1 MKLIVFSGYLR
12 DMYPDGIKVEGA
24 SAYEC
29 VSALRL
35 YPGFRETD
43 GVQHTVVLPDFGS
56 RDALTEK
63 TDKEVIRIEP
73 MIVGASGRGGQFLMV
88 VVGILLIWSGY
99 GYPAGQSVLAG
110 AMTAGQAVSLGV
122 MLLLN
127 GIVGLMSPQP
137 EPDTDE
143 KDAKS
148 NKLSANRNTTKIGT
162 RVGLLFGRRKVWG
175 HILSFNVS
183 ATTLPPPV
191 LIPPDP
197 GQLLV
202 DSEDYVYDGSWGGD
216 GTDAGTP
223 GPGTEGGSTGE
234 GGSGGGDG
242 PADGGGGTPGPGDG
256 AEGSSDGNF

>member
-1 MKLIVFSGYLR
+1 MKQIVFSGYLR
-12 DMYPDGIKVEGA
+12 EMYPDGIRVEGA
-24 SAYEC
+24 TAYEC

-43 GVQHTVVLPDFGS
+43 GVQHTVILPDFGS
-56 RDALTEK
+56 KDALTEK

-88 VVGILLIWSGY
+88 VVGIILIATGY
-99 GYPAGQSVLAG
+99 GAG
-110 AMTAGQAVSLGV
+110 AGSNMVFGGAMQASTAVSMGV
-122 MLLLN
+122 MLVLN
-127 GIVGLMSPQP
+127 GVVGLMSPQP
-137 EPDTDE
+137 EPDTDD

-191 LIPPDP
+191 LLPPDP
-197 GQLLV
+197 GQVLGG
-202 DSEDYVYDGSWGGD
+202 SNDYIYDGSWGGD
-216 GTDAGTP
+216 GTTDGTT
-223 GPGTEGGSTGE
+223 GPGDAPGAAPGE
-234 GGSGGGDG
+234 
-242 PADGGGGTPGPGDG
+242 GGGGTPGPGDG
-256 AEGSSDGNF
+256 ADAGGGAP